1 MTCLTASV
9 KRWQKRLGNKFHK
22 LMEYQ
27 VELIKVSK
35 EGSPYYKSKEEIY
48 VLVLQRGKIAEVGDP
63 VIGLYGLTRVSYV
76 YERDYFDA
84 RIYYLEEGTSLANP
98 RKVIARE
105 EDLSSDQLQQI
116 KNLEG
121 PLFVRLE
128 ESGKIEIIK

>member
-1 MTCLTASV
+1 
-9 KRWQKRLGNKFHK
+9 
-22 LMEYQ
+22 MEYQ
-27 VELIKVSK
+27 VELIKISK

-48 VLVLQRGKIAEVGDP
+48 VLVLQKGKIAEVGDL
-63 VIGLYGLTRVSYV
+63 VIGRYGLTRVSSV

-84 RIYYLEEGTSLANP
+84 RIYYLEDGTNLVSP

-105 EDLSSDQLQQI
+105 EDLSPDQLQQI
-116 KNLEG
+116 KDLEG